1 MIEDLID
8 DKEEKKSFNL
18 EELLKLYKAELEIQG
33 QTPRT
38 IKTYTFFIKK
48 FLEFLQKKGVDP
60 YSLEKRHLK
69 EFLLRTHA
77 EKNYSIKSL
86 YNLILAL
93 KSFLRF
99 LEREDLVKSLKLPKL
114 PKSLP
119 KALTKEE
126 IRRLIDAA
134 DNLRDKLIIILF
146 YATGLRVSE
155 MRNLN
160 IEDINFEDEFLIVR
174 QGKGRKDRVV
184 PLPRKVIELL
194 KQYLKWRDEYYLN
207 KKENALFLNKNGKR
221 MSYEYIEKIVRNVGK
236 KAGIKVTCHM
246 LRHSFATHML
256 ENGADIR
263 VIQEI
268 LGHEKLST
276 TQIYTKVTTKYLKEV
291 YSKFNPIKEIKD
303 L

>member
-1 MIEDLID
+1 VIEDLID

-146 YATGLRVSE
+146 YALLYFAFDFVYMPYKKVYMGSKEDFNKSLIQIFLQYRMLTGFFAIFPYITL
-155 MRNLN
+155 L
-160 IEDINFEDEFLIVR
+160 IIN
-174 QGKGRKDRVV
+174 
-184 PLPRKVIELL
+184 
-194 KQYLKWRDEYYLN
+194 N
-207 KKENALFLNKNGKR
+207 
-221 MSYEYIEKIVRNVGK
+221 
-236 KAGIKVTCHM
+236 
-246 LRHSFATHML
+246 
-256 ENGADIR
+256 
-263 VIQEI
+263 
-268 LGHEKLST
+268 
-276 TQIYTKVTTKYLKEV
+276 
-291 YSKFNPIKEIKD
+291 
-303 L
+303 